1 MPYIINNSDNS
12 LSVTVQDQVVDTTN
26 YSLALVGRQVSNY
39 GQYFAQNTLRHLENF
54 ASVSAPTPAT
64 KLIGQ
69 IWFDKTE
76 NLLKVYD
83 GVGWKRAT
91 NIVVGSASERPSTSD
106 AGEHLVSGTAFYNT
120 TNNKLEI
127 YNGSVF
133 KDAGYPG
140 EITSAYSSDVAQ
152 DSPTF

>member
-76 NLLKVYD
+76 NLP
-83 GVGWKRAT
+83 
-91 NIVVGSASERPSTSD
+91 SE
-106 AGEHLVSGTAFYNT
+106 A
-120 TNNKLEI
+120 
-127 YNGSVF
+127 
-133 KDAGYPG
+133 
-140 EITSAYSSDVAQ
+140 
-152 DSPTF
+152 